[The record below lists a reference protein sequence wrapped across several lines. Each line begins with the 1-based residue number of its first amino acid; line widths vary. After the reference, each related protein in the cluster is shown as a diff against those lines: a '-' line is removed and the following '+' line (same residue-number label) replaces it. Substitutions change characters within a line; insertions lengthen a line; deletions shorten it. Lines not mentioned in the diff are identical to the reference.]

1 MLHVAVAAIVNEHNE
16 VLVSLRPDHV
26 HQGGLWEF
34 PGGKLEAGE
43 SVQDALRREIHEEL
57 GIEILR
63 QRPLIQVPH
72 RYPEHDVLLDVWKI
86 EAFNGE
92 PHGREGQPV
101 EWRAI
106 EQLRG
111 SDFPVANRPIIRALQ
126 LPEKYLIT
134 PEPADDFIA
143 HLQACLDNGIRL
155 VQLRARKLDE
165 QSYPGLAQQAADC
178 CHAAGAKLLL
188 NADPGLVAQVN
199 ADGVHLD
206 SRRLQH
212 TEQRPLPEH
221 LLVAASC
228 HTRQELD
235 RAQQI
240 GADFALL
247 SPVLPT
253 ASHPDASPLGW
264 DAFAACVAQ
273 VALPVYALGG
283 MQPAHCDT
291 AIAHGAQGIA
301 AIRALWDDI

>member
-1 MLHVAVAAIVNEHNE
+1 MLHVAVAAIVNERNE

-26 HQGGLWEF
+26 HQGGLWEC
-34 PGGKLEAGE
+34 PGGKLEANE
-43 SVQDALRREIHEEL
+43 TVQDALQREIHEEL
-57 GIEILR
+57 GVDIVR
-63 QRPLIQVPH
+63 QRPLIRIPH
-72 RYPEHDVLLDVWKI
+72 HYPEQSVLLDVWLV
-86 EAFNGE
+86 EDFTGQ

-106 EQLRG
+106 DQLRNT
-111 SDFPVANRPIIRALQ
+111 DFPVANRPIIRALQ

-165 QSYPGLAQQAADC
+165 QGYIDLARQAAAC
-178 CHAAGAKLLL
+178 CHAVGAKLLI

-212 TEQRPLPEH
+212 TDQRPLPEH

-247 SPVLPT
+247 SPVLAT
-253 ASHPDASPLGW
+253 ASHPEASPLGW
-264 DAFAACVAQ
+264 EAFADCVAQ

-301 AIRALWDDI
+301 AIRALWDAV